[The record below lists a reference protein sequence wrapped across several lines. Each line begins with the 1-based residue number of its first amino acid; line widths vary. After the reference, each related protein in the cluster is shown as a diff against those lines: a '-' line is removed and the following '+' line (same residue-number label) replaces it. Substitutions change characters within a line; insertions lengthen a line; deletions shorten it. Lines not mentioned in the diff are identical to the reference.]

1 MSSPIY
7 RSSQPIHP
15 RSDGWTNAAILR
27 TSGLVSLVIL
37 FAITVWRASDV
48 ILLVFLGVLFGVAV
62 SAGAVKLQQKLRLPR
77 MAGAALIVFGFIG
90 ALMGIAS
97 YVAPTLVRQTAEIR
111 TNLPA
116 SLARV
121 EAWLNEKTNGVASTV
136 ISDQTAAAAGDTAT
150 TASAGRRKRVDIA
163 QQISDGINIATKYL
177 FDILSASVTV
187 IAAVG
192 LMVVLAIYVG
202 GEADMYGRGI
212 LSLFPPAMRPRASE
226 VMAATA
232 QTLRKWLVTQ
242 FIAMIVIGFASFLAF
257 WIIGVHAAFALALI
271 AGLLEFIPT
280 LGPILSGAIAVSM
293 AFLDSP
299 GKALWVLI
307 AAIFIQQMENN
318 VLIPQL
324 MKGGIDLPPALTLVM
339 QGLMAI
345 LFGFSGML
353 VAVPLLAAIIVPV
366 RMLYVQDTLGGGYE
380 PEQRAAGSG

>member
-1 MSSPIY
+1 
-7 RSSQPIHP
+7 
-15 RSDGWTNAAILR
+15 
-27 TSGLVSLVIL
+27 
-37 FAITVWRASDV
+37 
-48 ILLVFLGVLFGVAV
+48 
-62 SAGAVKLQQKLRLPR
+62 
-77 MAGAALIVFGFIG
+77 
-90 ALMGIAS
+90 
-97 YVAPTLVRQTAEIR
+97 VRQTAEIR

-116 SLARV
+116 SLSRV
-121 EAWLNEKTNGVASTV
+121 EAWLNERTNGVASTV
-136 ISDQTAAAAGDTAT
+136 IADQTAAAAGDSVT
-150 TASAGRRKRVDIA
+150 TANANRRKRLDIA
-163 QQISDGINIATKYL
+163 QQISDGLNIATKYF

-187 IAAVG
+187 LAAIG

-202 GEADMYGRGI
+202 GEADLYRRGL
-212 LSLFPPAMRPRASE
+212 LSLFPPAMRPRANE

-232 QTLRKWLVTQ
+232 RTLRKWLVTQ
-242 FIAMIVIGFASFLAF
+242 FIAMVVIGLTSFIAF

-299 GKALWVLI
+299 GKALWVLV
-307 AAIFIQQMENN
+307 AAIIIQQLENN
-318 VLIPQL
+318 VLIPKL
-324 MKGGIDLPPALTLVM
+324 MQGGMDLPPALTLVV

-380 PEQRAAGSG
+380 SDGPAAASG

>member
-1 MSSPIY
+1 
-7 RSSQPIHP
+7 
-15 RSDGWTNAAILR
+15 
-27 TSGLVSLVIL
+27 
-37 FAITVWRASDV
+37 
-48 ILLVFLGVLFGVAV
+48 
-62 SAGAVKLQQKLRLPR
+62 
-77 MAGAALIVFGFIG
+77 
-90 ALMGIAS
+90 
-97 YVAPTLVRQTAEIR
+97 
-111 TNLPA
+111 
-116 SLARV
+116 
-121 EAWLNEKTNGVASTV
+121 
-136 ISDQTAAAAGDTAT
+136 
-150 TASAGRRKRVDIA
+150 
-163 QQISDGINIATKYL
+163 
-177 FDILSASVTV
+177 
-187 IAAVG
+187 
-192 LMVVLAIYVG
+192 
-202 GEADMYGRGI
+202 
-212 LSLFPPAMRPRASE
+212 
-226 VMAATA
+226 
-232 QTLRKWLVTQ
+232 
-242 FIAMIVIGFASFLAF
+242 VIGFASFLAF

>member
-1 MSSPIY
+1 MSSPVH

-27 TSGLVSLVIL
+27 TCGLITLFGTALAVI
-37 FAITVWRASDV
+37 WRASDV

-62 SAGAVKLQQKLRLPR
+62 SAGATTLKARFRIPR
-77 MAGAALIVFGFIG
+77 MAAAALIVFTFIG
-90 ALMGIAS
+90 VLTGIAS
-97 YVAPTLVRQTAEIR
+97 YVGPTLIRQSTEIR
-111 TNLPA
+111 ANLPA
-116 SLARV
+116 SLSRL
-121 EAWLNEKTNGVASTV
+121 EAWLNERTNGVASTL
-136 ISDQTAAAAGDTAT
+136 IADQTAAVSGDTAT
-150 TASAGRRKRVDIA
+150 TASASRRKRVDIA
-163 QQISDGINIATKYL
+163 QQISDGLNIATKYF
-177 FDILSASVTV
+177 FDILGASLTV
-187 IAAVG
+187 LASIG

-202 GEADMYGRGI
+202 GEADLYRRGL
-212 LSLFPPAMRPRASE
+212 LSLFPPAMRPRANE

-232 QTLRKWLVTQ
+232 RTLRKWLVTQ
-242 FIAMIVIGFASFLAF
+242 FIAMVVIGVTSFIAF

-299 GKALWVLI
+299 SKALWVLL
-307 AAIFIQQMENN
+307 AAIIIQQLENN
-318 VLIPQL
+318 VLIPKL
-324 MKGGIDLPPALTLVM
+324 MQGGMDLPPALTLVV

-366 RMLYVQDTLGGGYE
+366 RMLYVQDTLGGGFE
-380 PEQRAAGSG
+380 IDGPTAGSG